1 MQGWVQEMWG
11 YSIAAASLGVK
22 HRLVRNFQVERGA
35 ATPVLD
41 PASDSS
47 SPTLQVEYGASAG
60 RIPPE
65 FPTLS
70 YIFHYTR
77 GPPRPLRTQ
86 RPSPAPPKLPPPAG
100 RREQVRDR
108 VHAARPAAGRDADR
122 RDLAETQPRRS
133 RDAAETQPRCS
144 RDVAAAGRDGSR
156 LPPAHRGEDRAAT

>member
-70 YIFHYTR
+70 YIFHYTC
-77 GPPRPLRTQ
+77 GPPRPSAHSDPLPHL
-86 RPSPAPPKLPPPAG
+86 PSCRLPPDGASRYGIEYTLQG
-100 RREQVRDR
+100 RPQGVMQIGATE
-108 VHAARPAAGRDADR
+108 
-122 RDLAETQPRRS
+122 PRRS
-133 RDAAETQPRCS
+133 RDAAEMQPRRS
-144 RDVAAAGRDGSR
+144 RDVA
-156 LPPAHRGEDRAAT
+156 EM